1 MSSSQS
7 LPLLSLLDL
16 CTNIREIQQIHAQ
29 SIKTGFFHQN
39 PSIPSKIT
47 LSCCHSL
54 YSSIPKSTNIDYTL
68 SVLDRTIKS
77 SSFLYNTL
85 IRAHTQINRP
95 EEGFLLFYQMLCD
108 STPVPPDKFTFPF
121 ILKSCAQMGAFE
133 EGQQIHCFVLKTPF
147 ASDVF
152 VQNSLIHMYT
162 QCGRTDSAHRF
173 SGLRPDERTLVAI
186 ISAISELGLLGLGKR
201 VHGYVTR
208 HKFSLDGILGAALI
222 DMYSKSGSIYY
233 AFQVFENIPNKNVG
247 HWTSM
252 IVGFGIHGFAEDSLK
267 LFLQMQCSDV
277 KPNYVTFIGLLIA
290 CNHGGLVEEGIRH
303 FNLMRRVYEIK
314 PVIQHYGC
322 LIDLLGRSGF
332 LEEAKAVIESMPMEP
347 GAVIWA
353 TLLAACRKHGNIEIA
368 EIAAQELITLAPKY
382 GGCYVLLANIYAG
395 LGRWEDFSR
404 MRRRMEESGVEKV
417 PGFSWIEVDGE
428 AHEFV
433 VGDKFHPQ
441 SKEIYWTLDE
451 LECQLRSNGYESPI
465 KGDMLTD
472 TTIIEEDDL
481 GEVISFLLMDYL

>member
-1 MSSSQS
+1 MAGYVRNS
-7 LPLLSLLDL
+7 LSHEALDL
-16 CTNIREIQQIHAQ
+16 
-29 SIKTGFFHQN
+29 
-39 PSIPSKIT
+39 
-47 LSCCHSL
+47 
-54 YSSIPKSTNIDYTL
+54 
-68 SVLDRTIKS
+68 
-77 SSFLYNTL
+77 SFEL
-85 IRAHTQINRP
+85 Q
-95 EEGFLLFYQMLCD
+95 
-108 STPVPPDKFTFPF
+108 
-121 ILKSCAQMGAFE
+121 
-133 EGQQIHCFVLKTPF
+133 
-147 ASDVF
+147 
-152 VQNSLIHMYT
+152 
-162 QCGRTDSAHRF
+162 F